1 MKLVISCLGFA
12 IFTDHSD
19 GDWEQL
25 GEIENAVKYGQK
37 YLDSIRP
44 FLARRTFLK
53 ALQRRDYLREK
64 MKVSTKKETIVA
76 RGKHI

>member
-37 YLDSIRP
+37 YIDSIRR

-53 ALQRRDYLREK
+53 ALQRRDHLKEK
-64 MKVSTKKETIVA
+64 CKVSKKKETILSLP
-76 RGKHI
+76 